1 MASWL
6 SLQTVSFFMT
16 LYRPWIVFWLLYQ
29 KSVDQSF
36 ISAGHL
42 LTVPVVLSDATDA
55 LLIEQPENDPRPI
68 EGHEERYSL
77 KRAMKS

>member
-1 MASWL
+1 MVACVLFISI
-6 SLQTVSFFMT
+6 FKT
-16 LYRPWIVFWLLYQ
+16 LYRLQIVFWLLYQ

-55 LLIEQPENDPRPI
+55 LLIEQPENDPGPI
-68 EGHEERYSL
+68 EGHDEPESH
-77 KRAMKS
+77 